1 MLESKY
7 QSQSHLRCFGNWW
20 GRHTC
25 SGSGFGKLQH
35 SQFLAAATVA
45 FEHGEEHGLA
55 APTFVGRQSY
65 RVPWFSSLTL
75 NRIPQK
81 RYSKHFESIPIE
93 QTVFPTLPAEP
104 RSMDVY
110 EIAVNFQDPLH
121 QGDRRKKSQQC
132 ILINPP
138 YRFFWQIQQVL
149 RGSKLRR
156 KPKVFLNYY
165 PNESISLD
173 RHGWSW
179 DPCQRCLRQEQST
192 PWFDLRG
199 GEIARAG
206 FAKPRWWPATGPPLQ
221 SCLKLASAIFASWD
235 DTHKI

>member
-1 MLESKY
+1 
-7 QSQSHLRCFGNWW
+7 
-20 GRHTC
+20 
-25 SGSGFGKLQH
+25 
-35 SQFLAAATVA
+35 VA

-138 YRFFWQIQQVL
+138 YRFLTNSTSAEGFKTTKKTQGISELLSQWINFTWQAWLELGPMPALPSPRAKHSLVRSQGWRDRACRICKTQMVTGHWPPITEL
-149 RGSKLRR
+149 
-156 KPKVFLNYY
+156 P
-165 PNESISLD
+165 EASISNFCIL
-173 RHGWSW
+173 GWY
-179 DPCQRCLRQEQST
+179 PQN
-192 PWFDLRG
+192 
-199 GEIARAG
+199 IN
-206 FAKPRWWPATGPPLQ
+206 K
-221 SCLKLASAIFASWD
+221 
-235 DTHKI
+235 